1 MILVIRGLLGAGE
14 KAAASQT
21 VIRPDPLLFGLKPA
35 AQDTISVVVENVH
48 NLYALEIHLAFDPHV
63 LEVMDA
69 DPVQE
74 GVQIEPAEWWE
85 NGFVAVNRVD
95 NSRGRIDFAAT
106 LLNPALPV
114 SGDQTIAV
122 ITFHAREAGDSEL
135 SIEAAI
141 LSTREAVEIPY
152 ITRGGSISVNPGG
165 QAAEVRASDP
175 SPSPVNRGLLALAGL
190 SVLAF
195 ISALG
200 VFLHTLRRGR

>member
-1 MILVIRGLLGAGE
+1 MIQVIRGLLDAGE
-14 KAAASQT
+14 KAAASQA
-21 VIRPDPLLFGLKPA
+21 VIRPDPLLLGLKPV
-35 AQDTISVVVENVH
+35 AQDTISIVVENVR

-69 DPVQE
+69 DPAQE

-85 NGFVAVNRVD
+85 NGFVALNRVD

-114 SGDQTIAV
+114 RGNQIIAV
-122 ITFHAREAGDSEL
+122 ITFRAREAGDSAL
-135 SIEAAI
+135 SIESAI
-141 LSTREAVEIPY
+141 LSTREAVAIPY
-152 ITRGGSISVNPGG
+152 VARAGGIGVNPEGRAPDVS
-165 QAAEVRASDP
+165 AAED
-175 SPSPVNRGLLALAGL
+175 SPLPVNTGLLALAGL

-200 VFLHTLRRGR
+200 VFIVTLRRGR